1 MSILMFIFLISE
13 YFILSSK
20 NLAFKNALIII
31 DDVLIFISAII
42 FLVSFIFIKDLKLIH
57 LVFVLISTIFVWF
70 FGRGL
75 RLIGINKIKNHNTK
89 PLKSFLI
96 IRYLLMF
103 FDLPVIALNFA
114 NIKQNENKL

>member
-1 MSILMFIFLISE
+1 MFIFLISE

-42 FLVSFIFIKDLKLIH
+42 FLVSFIFNKDLKLIH

-70 FGRGL
+70 FGGGL